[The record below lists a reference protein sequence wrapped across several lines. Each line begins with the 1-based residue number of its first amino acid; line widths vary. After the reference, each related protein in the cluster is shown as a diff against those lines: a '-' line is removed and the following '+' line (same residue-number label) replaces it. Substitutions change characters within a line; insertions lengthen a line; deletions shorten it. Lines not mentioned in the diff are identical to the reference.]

1 MKIIKN
7 HKAIGKASLTKIFA
21 SMASKIFYV
30 PSPFLIGFQAKKCII
45 NECIYKGE
53 MSVNAQQLFDYIL
66 IKQVIGRL
74 DIEVNDITT
83 DSRQA
88 KTGSIFVASKG
99 YTVDSHRFAQDVVEQ
114 GCQIVVV
121 NRALELQGD
130 VTQVIVPDTLRVAS
144 HLVHHLYGFP
154 SKQLT
159 TIGVTGTN
167 GKTSIATMIHHIY
180 RKLGKG
186 SAYLGTNGFQINET
200 VTKGVNTTP
209 ETVVLTK
216 KIHEAVEAGA
226 EAMTLEVSSHG
237 LSLGRLSGVE
247 FDVAIFSNLTQDHL
261 DFHGTMEAYGHAKSL
276 LFSQLGQDLSRDKYV
291 IINADDP
298 FSTYLKSVT
307 PYESLTYG
315 IEQEAQFMATNI
327 HESLQGVTF
336 DFVTPFGTYPV
347 CSPYIGRFNIANL
360 MAAMLGVWVKGAP
373 LETVTKVVADL
384 EPVEGRL
391 EVLDPSLPIDLI
403 IDYAHTADG
412 MAKLIDAVEPF
423 VKQKLIFLVGMAGE
437 RDLTK
442 TPEMGR
448 VASRAD
454 YVIFT
459 PDNPANDD
467 PKMLTAEL
475 AKGATH
481 DRYVEFTDRAEGI
494 RHAIEVA
501 EPGDT
506 VVLASKGREPYQI
519 MPGHVKV
526 PHRDDLIGLEAAY
539 QKFGGGPNEN

>member
-1 MKIIKN
+1 M
-7 HKAIGKASLTKIFA
+7 
-21 SMASKIFYV
+21 
-30 PSPFLIGFQAKKCII
+30 
-45 NECIYKGE
+45 
-53 MSVNAQQLFDYIL
+53 NAQRLFDKIL
-66 IKQVIGRL
+66 IKKVIGTL
-74 DIEVNDITT
+74 DREVVDITT
-83 DSRQA
+83 DSRTA
-88 KTGSIFVASKG
+88 KVGSIFVASEG
-99 YTVDSHRFAQDVVEQ
+99 YTVDSHQFAQQVVDA
-114 GCQIVVV
+114 GCRLIVV
-121 NRALELQGD
+121 NRTLTLEGD
-130 VTQVIVPDTLRVAS
+130 VTQIIVPDTLRVAS
-144 HLVHHLYGFP
+144 HLAHQLYHYP
-154 SKQLT
+154 SNEIT

-186 SAYLGTNGFQINET
+186 SAYLGTNGFQINEKI
-200 VTKGVNTTP
+200 TKGANTTP
-209 ETVVLTK
+209 ETVSLTK
-216 KIHEAVEAGA
+216 RLNEAVEAGA

-237 LSLGRLSGVE
+237 LSLGRLSGVT

-276 LFSQLGQDLSRDKYV
+276 LFSQLGQDLSQDKYAIV
-291 IINADDP
+291 NADDS
-298 FSTYLKSVT
+298 FSQYLMEVT
-307 PYESLTYG
+307 PYETLTYG
-315 IEQEAQFMATNI
+315 IDNEAQFMATNI
-327 HESLQGVTF
+327 HETLQGVTF
-336 DFVTPFGTYPV
+336 DFVTPFGTYSV
-347 CSPYIGRFNIANL
+347 RSPYVGRFNIANL
-360 MAAMLGVWVKGAP
+360 MAAMLGVWVKDTD
-373 LETVTKVVADL
+373 LETITRLVADL

-391 EVLDPSLPIDLI
+391 EVLDPELPIDLI

-412 MAKLIDAVEPF
+412 LTKLIDAVEPF

-481 DRYVEFTDRAEGI
+481 QNYVEFTDRAEGI
-494 RHAIEVA
+494 RHAIEMA

-539 QKFGGGPNEN
+539 KKFGGGPVEN

>member
-1 MKIIKN
+1 M
-7 HKAIGKASLTKIFA
+7 
-21 SMASKIFYV
+21 
-30 PSPFLIGFQAKKCII
+30 
-45 NECIYKGE
+45 
-53 MSVNAQQLFDYIL
+53 NAQRLFDKIL
-66 IKQVIGRL
+66 IKKVIGTL
-74 DIEVNDITT
+74 DREVVDITT
-83 DSRQA
+83 DSRTA
-88 KTGSIFVASKG
+88 KVGSIFVASEG
-99 YTVDSHRFAQDVVEQ
+99 YTVDSHQFAQQVVDA
-114 GCQIVVV
+114 GCRLIVV
-121 NRALELQGD
+121 NRTLTLEGD
-130 VTQVIVPDTLRVAS
+130 VTQIIVPDTLRVAS
-144 HLVHHLYGFP
+144 HLAHQLYHYP
-154 SKQLT
+154 SNEIT

-186 SAYLGTNGFQINET
+186 SAYLGTNGFQINEKI
-200 VTKGVNTTP
+200 TKGANTTP
-209 ETVVLTK
+209 ETVSLTK
-216 KIHEAVEAGA
+216 RLNEAVEAGA

-237 LSLGRLSGVE
+237 LLLGRLSGVT

-276 LFSQLGQDLSRDKYV
+276 LFSQLGQDLSQDKYAIV
-291 IINADDP
+291 NADDA
-298 FSTYLKSVT
+298 FSNYLKEVT
-307 PYESLTYG
+307 PYETLTYG
-315 IEQEAQFMATNI
+315 IEAQAQFMATNI
-327 HESLQGVTF
+327 HETLQGVTF
-336 DFVTPFGTYPV
+336 DFVTPFGTYSV
-347 CSPYIGRFNIANL
+347 RSPYVGRFNIANL
-360 MAAMLGVWVKGAP
+360 MAAMLGVWVKGTD
-373 LETVTKVVADL
+373 LETITRLVADL

-391 EVLDPSLPIDLI
+391 EVLDPELPIDLI

-412 MAKLIDAVEPF
+412 LTKLIDAVEPF

-481 DRYVEFTDRAEGI
+481 QNYVEFTDRAEGI
-494 RHAIEVA
+494 RHAIEMA

-539 QKFGGGPNEN
+539 KKFGGGPVEN

>member
-1 MKIIKN
+1 M
-7 HKAIGKASLTKIFA
+7 
-21 SMASKIFYV
+21 
-30 PSPFLIGFQAKKCII
+30 
-45 NECIYKGE
+45 
-53 MSVNAQQLFDYIL
+53 NAQRLFDKIL
-66 IKQVIGRL
+66 IKKVIGTL
-74 DIEVNDITT
+74 DREVVDITT
-83 DSRQA
+83 DSRTA
-88 KTGSIFVASKG
+88 KVGSIFVASEG
-99 YTVDSHRFAQDVVEQ
+99 YTVDSHQFAQQVVDA
-114 GCQIVVV
+114 GCRLIVV
-121 NRALELQGD
+121 NRTLTLEGD
-130 VTQVIVPDTLRVAS
+130 VTQIIVPDTLRVAS
-144 HLVHHLYGFP
+144 HLAHQLYHYP
-154 SKQLT
+154 SNEIT

-186 SAYLGTNGFQINET
+186 SAYLGTNGFQINEKI
-200 VTKGVNTTP
+200 TKGANTTP
-209 ETVVLTK
+209 ETVSLTK
-216 KIHEAVEAGA
+216 RLNEAVEAGA

-237 LSLGRLSGVE
+237 LSLGRLSGVT

-276 LFSQLGQDLSRDKYV
+276 LFSQLGQDLSQDKYAIV
-291 IINADDP
+291 NADDS
-298 FSTYLKSVT
+298 FSQYLMEVT
-307 PYESLTYG
+307 PYETLTYG
-315 IEQEAQFMATNI
+315 IDNEAQFMATNI
-327 HESLQGVTF
+327 HETLQGVTF

-347 CSPYIGRFNIANL
+347 RSPYVGRFNIANL
-360 MAAMLGVWVKGAP
+360 MAAMLGVWVKGTD
-373 LETVTKVVADL
+373 LETITRLVADL

-391 EVLDPSLPIDLI
+391 EVLDPELPIDLI

-412 MAKLIDAVEPF
+412 LTKLIDAVEPF

-481 DRYVEFTDRAEGI
+481 QNYVEFTDRAEGI
-494 RHAIEVA
+494 RHAIEMA

-539 QKFGGGPNEN
+539 KKFGGGPVEN

>member
-1 MKIIKN
+1 M
-7 HKAIGKASLTKIFA
+7 
-21 SMASKIFYV
+21 
-30 PSPFLIGFQAKKCII
+30 
-45 NECIYKGE
+45 
-53 MSVNAQQLFDYIL
+53 NAEHLFDHIL
-66 IKQVIGRL
+66 IKQVKGHL
-74 DIEVNDITT
+74 DIEVNDVTT

-88 KTGSIFVASKG
+88 KEGSIFVASKG
-99 YTVDSHRFAQDVVEQ
+99 YTVDSHRFAQNVVEQ
-114 GCQIVVV
+114 GCRIVVV
-121 NRALELQGD
+121 NRLLDLEGD
-130 VTQVIVPDTLRVAS
+130 VTQVVVPDTLRVAS
-144 HLVHHLYGFP
+144 YLVHQLFGFP
-154 SKQLT
+154 SQQLT

-167 GKTSIATMIHHIY
+167 GKTSIATMIHYIY
-180 RKLGKG
+180 RQLGKG

-200 VTKGVNTTP
+200 LTKGANTTP
-209 ETVVLTK
+209 ETVLLTK
-216 KIHEAVEAGA
+216 KMHEAVTAGA
-226 EAMTLEVSSHG
+226 EVMTLEVSSHG
-237 LSLGRLSGVE
+237 LSLGRLNGVE
-247 FDVAIFSNLTQDHL
+247 FDVAIFTNLTQDHL
-261 DFHGTMEAYGHAKSL
+261 DFHGTMEAYGYAKSL
-276 LFSQLGQDLSRDKYV
+276 LFSQLGQDLSRQKYV
-291 IINADDP
+291 IVNADDP
-298 FSTYLKSVT
+298 FSTHLKTVT
-307 PYESLTYG
+307 PYECITYG
-315 IEQEAQFMATNI
+315 IEQEAQFMATHI
-327 HESLQGVTF
+327 QESLQGVTF

-347 CSPYIGRFNIANL
+347 RSPYVGRFNISNL
-360 MAAMLGVWVKGAP
+360 MAAMLAVWVKGIS
-373 LETVTKVVADL
+373 LEKVTKCVANL
-384 EPVEGRL
+384 APIEGRL

-412 MAKLIDAVEPF
+412 MSKLIDAVQPF

-481 DRYVEFTDRAEGI
+481 QNFVEFSDRAEGI

-539 QKFGGGPNEN
+539 QKFGGGPNED

>member
-1 MKIIKN
+1 M
-7 HKAIGKASLTKIFA
+7 
-21 SMASKIFYV
+21 
-30 PSPFLIGFQAKKCII
+30 
-45 NECIYKGE
+45 
-53 MSVNAQQLFDYIL
+53 NAQRLFDKIL
-66 IKQVIGRL
+66 IKKVIGTL
-74 DIEVNDITT
+74 DREVVDITT
-83 DSRQA
+83 DSRTA
-88 KTGSIFVASKG
+88 KVGSIFVASEG
-99 YTVDSHRFAQDVVEQ
+99 YTVDSHQFAQQVVDA
-114 GCQIVVV
+114 GCRLIVV
-121 NRALELQGD
+121 NRTLTLEGD
-130 VTQVIVPDTLRVAS
+130 VTQIIVPDTVRVAS
-144 HLVHHLYGFP
+144 HLAHQLYHYP
-154 SKQLT
+154 SNEIT

-186 SAYLGTNGFQINET
+186 SAYLGTNGFQINEKI
-200 VTKGVNTTP
+200 TKGANTTP
-209 ETVVLTK
+209 ETVSLTK
-216 KIHEAVEAGA
+216 RLNEAVEAGA

-237 LSLGRLSGVE
+237 LSLGRLSGVT

-276 LFSQLGQDLSRDKYV
+276 LFSQLGQDLSQDKYAIV
-291 IINADDP
+291 NADDS
-298 FSTYLKSVT
+298 FSQYLMEVT
-307 PYESLTYG
+307 PYETLTYG
-315 IEQEAQFMATNI
+315 IDNEAQFMATNI
-327 HESLQGVTF
+327 HETLQGVTF

-347 CSPYIGRFNIANL
+347 RSPYVGRFNIANL
-360 MAAMLGVWVKGAP
+360 MAAMLGVWVKGTD
-373 LETVTKVVADL
+373 LETITRLVADL

-391 EVLDPSLPIDLI
+391 EVLDPELPIDLI

-412 MAKLIDAVEPF
+412 LTKLIDAVEPF

-481 DRYVEFTDRAEGI
+481 QNYVEFTDRAEGI
-494 RHAIEVA
+494 RHAIEMA

-539 QKFGGGPNEN
+539 KKFGGGPVEN

>member
-1 MKIIKN
+1 M
-7 HKAIGKASLTKIFA
+7 
-21 SMASKIFYV
+21 
-30 PSPFLIGFQAKKCII
+30 
-45 NECIYKGE
+45 
-53 MSVNAQQLFDYIL
+53 NAQRLFEKIL
-66 IKQVIGRL
+66 IKKVIGTL
-74 DIEVNDITT
+74 DRDVVDITT
-83 DSRQA
+83 DSRTA
-88 KTGSIFVASKG
+88 KVGSIFVASEG
-99 YTVDSHRFAQDVVEQ
+99 YTVDSHRFAQQVVDA
-114 GCQIVVV
+114 GCRLIVV
-121 NRALELQGD
+121 NRALTLEGD
-130 VTQVIVPDTLRVAS
+130 VTQIIVPDTLRVAS
-144 HLVHHLYGFP
+144 HLAHQLYHYP
-154 SKQLT
+154 SQKLT

-186 SAYLGTNGFQINET
+186 SAYLGTNGFQINEKI
-200 VTKGVNTTP
+200 TKGANTTP
-209 ETVVLTK
+209 ETVSLTK
-216 KIHEAVEAGA
+216 RLNEAVEAGA

-237 LSLGRLSGVE
+237 LTLGRLRGVT

-276 LFSQLGQDLSRDKYV
+276 LFSQLGQDLSQDKYAIV
-291 IINADDP
+291 NADDS
-298 FSTYLKSVT
+298 FSQYLMEVT
-307 PYESLTYG
+307 PYETLTYG
-315 IEQEAQFMATNI
+315 IDNEAQFMATNI
-327 HESLQGVTF
+327 HETLQGVTF
-336 DFVTPFGTYPV
+336 GFVTPFGTYSV
-347 CSPYIGRFNIANL
+347 RSPYVGRFNIANL
-360 MAAMLGVWVKGAP
+360 MAAMLGVWVKGTD
-373 LETVTKVVADL
+373 LETITRIVADL

-391 EVLDPSLPIDLI
+391 EVLDSDLPIDLI

-412 MAKLIDAVEPF
+412 MTKLIDAVKPF

-481 DRYVEFTDRAEGI
+481 DNYIEFTDRAEGI
-494 RHAIEVA
+494 KHAIDVA

-539 QKFGGGPNEN
+539 KKFGGGPVEN

>member
-1 MKIIKN
+1 M
-7 HKAIGKASLTKIFA
+7 
-21 SMASKIFYV
+21 
-30 PSPFLIGFQAKKCII
+30 
-45 NECIYKGE
+45 
-53 MSVNAQQLFDYIL
+53 NAQRLFDKIL
-66 IKQVIGRL
+66 IKKVIGTL
-74 DIEVNDITT
+74 DREVVDITT
-83 DSRQA
+83 DSRTA
-88 KTGSIFVASKG
+88 KVGSIFVASEG
-99 YTVDSHRFAQDVVEQ
+99 YTVDSHQFAQQVVDA
-114 GCQIVVV
+114 GCRLIVV
-121 NRALELQGD
+121 NRTLTLEGD
-130 VTQVIVPDTLRVAS
+130 VTQIIVPDTLRVAS
-144 HLVHHLYGFP
+144 HLAHQLYHYP
-154 SKQLT
+154 SNEIT

-186 SAYLGTNGFQINET
+186 SAYLGTNGFQINEKI
-200 VTKGVNTTP
+200 TKGANTTP
-209 ETVVLTK
+209 ETVSLTK
-216 KIHEAVEAGA
+216 RLNEAVEAGA

-237 LSLGRLSGVE
+237 LSLGRLSGVT

-276 LFSQLGQDLSRDKYV
+276 LFSQLGQDLSQDKYAIV
-291 IINADDP
+291 NADDA
-298 FSTYLKSVT
+298 FSNYLKEVT
-307 PYESLTYG
+307 PYETLTYG
-315 IEQEAQFMATNI
+315 IEAQAQFMATNI
-327 HESLQGVTF
+327 HETLQGVTF
-336 DFVTPFGTYPV
+336 DFVTPFGTYSV
-347 CSPYIGRFNIANL
+347 RSPYVGRFNIANL
-360 MAAMLGVWVKGAP
+360 MAAMLGVWVKGTD
-373 LETVTKVVADL
+373 LETITRLVADL

-391 EVLDPSLPIDLI
+391 EVLDPELPIDLI

-412 MAKLIDAVEPF
+412 LTKLIDAVEPF

-481 DRYVEFTDRAEGI
+481 QNYVEFTDRAEGI
-494 RHAIEVA
+494 RHAIEMA

-539 QKFGGGPNEN
+539 KKFGGAPVEN

>member
-1 MKIIKN
+1 M
-7 HKAIGKASLTKIFA
+7 F
-21 SMASKIFYV
+21 
-30 PSPFLIGFQAKKCII
+30 
-45 NECIYKGE
+45 
-53 MSVNAQQLFDYIL
+53 VNAQRLFDKIL
-66 IKQVIGRL
+66 IKKVIGTL
-74 DIEVNDITT
+74 DREVVDITT
-83 DSRQA
+83 DSRTA
-88 KTGSIFVASKG
+88 KVGSIFVASEG
-99 YTVDSHRFAQDVVEQ
+99 YTVDSHQFAQQVVDA
-114 GCQIVVV
+114 GCRLIVV
-121 NRALELQGD
+121 NRTLTLEGD
-130 VTQVIVPDTLRVAS
+130 VTQIIVPDTLRVAS
-144 HLVHHLYGFP
+144 HLAHQLYHYP
-154 SKQLT
+154 SNEIT

-186 SAYLGTNGFQINET
+186 SAYLGTNGFQINEKI
-200 VTKGVNTTP
+200 TKGANTTP
-209 ETVVLTK
+209 ETVSLTK
-216 KIHEAVEAGA
+216 RLNEAVEAGA

-237 LSLGRLSGVE
+237 LSLGRLSGVT

-276 LFSQLGQDLSRDKYV
+276 LFSQLGQDLSQDKYAIV
-291 IINADDP
+291 NADDS
-298 FSTYLKSVT
+298 FSQYLMEVT
-307 PYESLTYG
+307 PYETLTYG
-315 IEQEAQFMATNI
+315 IDNEAQFMATNI
-327 HESLQGVTF
+327 HETLQGVTF
-336 DFVTPFGTYPV
+336 DFVTPFGTYSV
-347 CSPYIGRFNIANL
+347 RSPYVGRFNIANL
-360 MAAMLGVWVKGAP
+360 MAAMLGVWVKDTD
-373 LETVTKVVADL
+373 LETITRLVADL

-391 EVLDPSLPIDLI
+391 EVLDPELPIDLI

-412 MAKLIDAVEPF
+412 LTKLIDAVEPF

-481 DRYVEFTDRAEGI
+481 QNYVEFTDRAEGI
-494 RHAIEVA
+494 RHAIEMA

-539 QKFGGGPNEN
+539 KKFGGGPVEN